1 MIDGCGVNFNDKID
15 QELLDLIFTALD
27 HTNRFVRE
35 TGYQVCGALVS
46 CNSQSLGMFN
56 AWFDIFK
63 LKITA

>member
-56 AWFDIFK
+56 A
-63 LKITA
+63 